1 MLRLQSAS
9 ESSTVAISN
18 LPRLCYLWFDWLIWK
33 RKFMDELSFI
43 VEHEVRI
50 KYLYDNLFDLY
61 RIFEDVNLSFYIWM
75 KYTYT
80 ILAYC
85 KYIIRRE
92 SEFVLF
98 KKKICK
104 PKKKP
109 HKTNQNQNKTYIC
122 WKNTCKHIYIYKDE
136 NIIQLGLWT

>member
-1 MLRLQSAS
+1 
-9 ESSTVAISN
+9 
-18 LPRLCYLWFDWLIWK
+18 
-33 RKFMDELSFI
+33 MDELSFI

-61 RIFEDVNLSFYIWM
+61 RIFQDVNLSFYIWM

-80 ILAYC
+80 LLAYC

-104 PKKKP
+104 PKKP
-109 HKTNQNQNKTYIC
+109 PQNKPKPKQNVYLL
-122 WKNTCKHIYIYKDE
+122 KKYM
-136 NIIQLGLWT
+136 